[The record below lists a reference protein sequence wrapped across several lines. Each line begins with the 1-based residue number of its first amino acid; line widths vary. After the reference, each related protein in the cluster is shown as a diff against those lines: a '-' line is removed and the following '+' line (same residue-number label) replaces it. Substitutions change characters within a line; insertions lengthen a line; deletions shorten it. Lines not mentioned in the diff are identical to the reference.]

1 MRRMTQ
7 AEFAHLA
14 ELVRRRSGL
23 LLTQDKSDLILRRL
37 APVAERF
44 GFKTAVAL
52 LDEIEHPPEEIAQ
65 AVTEALTTNETSF
78 FRDPAQFEHFRIR
91 LLPPLLE
98 SRASQRRLRVWCAA
112 AATGQEA
119 YSVAM
124 ILDDTELARAGW
136 KLDII
141 ATDLSAETIARAKDG
156 VYSPFEAERG
166 LSERS
171 LKQHFTQDGA
181 QWRVNERLRRMVT
194 FRVFNLLDDFGWLG
208 EIDVI
213 FCRNVLMY
221 FEQRARTAVL
231 RKLSETMAHD
241 GALVLGA
248 LEGCMESSLAPAPG
262 PRGFY
267 IRPRS
272 AALPAAGLAG

>member
-1 MRRMTQ
+1 MQRMTE

-44 GFKTAVAL
+44 GFKTPVAL
-52 LDEIEHPPEEIAQ
+52 LDEIEHPPEEVAQ

-78 FRDPAQFEHFRIR
+78 FRDGAQFEHFRTR
-91 LLPPLLE
+91 LLPPLLD
-98 SRASQRRLRVWCAA
+98 SRTSKKRLRIWCAA

-124 ILDDTELARAGW
+124 ILDDADLARAGW
-136 KLDII
+136 KLEII

-156 VYSPFEAERG
+156 VYSPFEVERG
-166 LSERS
+166 LPEQS
-171 LKQHFTQDGA
+171 LKQHFTRDGA

-221 FEQRARTAVL
+221 FEQRARAAVL
-231 RKLSETMAHD
+231 RKLAETLACD
-241 GALVLGA
+241 GTLVLGA
-248 LEGCMESSLAPAPG
+248 LEGCTEPALAPGPG

-267 IRPRS
+267 IKPRG
-272 AALPAAGLAG
+272 AASRTTNLAG